1 MMGSS
6 HATSGLLVGLATLPV
21 APVAGPAASTAWVA
35 AWGGFALLPDLDT
48 DASTAA
54 RLWGPLTRAPARG
67 IGILARGHRAG
78 THDVLVAPAVAAAV
92 SALAPLHPGAAFVF
106 LAVAVGLA
114 LVAVDPIVPGDQG
127 HPLANLVVSCAVAW
141 WVTRA
146 GVVPW
151 WLPIAAAGGVVVHV
165 LGDAITTAGVPVPLS
180 TWTGR
185 RRSWGP
191 QMFRTGS
198 GVERGVAVAM
208 WVAVGWLLLTYAPDP
223 STVHVSLPTA
233 DQVRVWLTAILA
245 RLPEPGFLP

>member
-106 LAVAVGLA
+106 LTVAVGLA

-151 WLPIAAAGGVVVHV
+151 WLPIAAAGGVVVHIV
-165 LGDAITTAGVPVPLS
+165 GDAVTTAGVPVPLS
-180 TWTGR
+180 TWRGR
-185 RRSWGP
+185 RGVWGP
-191 QMFRTGS
+191 RLFRTGS
-198 GVERGVAVAM
+198 PAEAAVATAM
-208 WVAVGWLLLTYAPDP
+208 WVCIAWTAYLYLPDRLPEVSPDDVRDMVIGVVSDAV
-223 STVHVSLPTA
+223 S
-233 DQVRVWLTAILA
+233 RI
-245 RLPEPGFLP
+245 PEPGFLR